1 MSFNPK
7 RLFNFFLPFLVL
19 TLVPAFSLF
28 AASLRYRL
36 SMPEPQTHYFE
47 VEMRMEGLKDKFID
61 VKMPVWAPGS
71 YLVREFP
78 KNVEGFTVTAGSK
91 NLKFEKINKNTWRIY
106 ADKNR
111 DVRIK
116 YKVYAFELTVRTSFV
131 DEMHAYLNGTSVFMY
146 PAKHKD
152 LPSEITVEPYGNWN
166 QISTSLSTVGGDKW
180 KLKAANYDM
189 LADSPME
196 IGTHKVLTFEAAGVP
211 HEVAMFGESN
221 YNDEKVV
228 ADMKKITEEATKV
241 FGEHPVKGK
250 YVFIIHNIQNGGGG
264 LEHLNSTTLQVA
276 RWGYEP
282 ENTYNGFLS
291 LVAHEYFHLWN
302 VKRLRPQP
310 LGPFNY
316 DAENY
321 TTLLW
326 VSEGITSYYD
336 DLLVRRAGYYTP
348 ERYLD
353 IIGSSITS
361 VENTPGVKVQSL
373 AESSFDAWIKSYRP
387 NENSRNAEISYYSKG
402 ALIGMLLDLEIMNQT
417 KGEKNLDQVFRNMYQ
432 KYYKKLNRGFTEK
445 EMQQELEKVAGI
457 KLDDFFRD
465 YINGTV
471 TPDYNKY
478 LAYAG
483 LRLTNLNTN
492 NQEAFLGA
500 NTANQAGKIVVTNV
514 LRDGSAWKSGL
525 NVNDE
530 ILALNGYRIS
540 DDLNKSMGG
549 RQAGEKMNL
558 IVNRDGRLLSID
570 ITLEKNQNLK
580 YKVEKMPEQ
589 TPAQQN
595 IYRKWL
601 RIS

>member
-1 MSFNPK
+1 MIVTPKTFLYSF
-7 RLFNFFLPFLVL
+7 LFLLVFSL
-19 TLVPAFSLF
+19 LPAFPLL
-28 AASLRYRL
+28 AASLHYRL
-36 SMPEPQTHYFE
+36 AMPEPQTHYFE
-47 VEMRMEGLKDKFID
+47 VEMRMQDFKDKFID
-61 VKMPVWAPGS
+61 IKMPVWAPGS

-78 KNVEGFTVTAGSK
+78 KNVEAFTATTGSRQ
-91 NLKFEKINKNTWRIY
+91 LKAEKINKNTWRVY
-106 ADKNR
+106 SDKNR
-111 DVRIK
+111 DVVVR

-131 DEMHAYLNGTSVFMY
+131 DEMHAYLNGTSVFMF
-146 PAKHKD
+146 PAKYKD

-166 QISTSLSTVGGDKW
+166 QISTSLPTVGGDKW
-180 KLKAANYDM
+180 KLRAANYDI

-221 YNDEKVV
+221 YDDAKVV
-228 ADMKKITEEATKV
+228 ADMKKITEEATAV

-250 YVFIIHNIQNGGGG
+250 YVFIIHNILNGGGG
-264 LEHLNSTTLQVA
+264 LEHLSSTTLQVA
-276 RWGYEP
+276 RWGYQP
-282 ENTYNGFLS
+282 ENSYNGFLS

-321 TTLLW
+321 TSLLW

-336 DLLVRRAGYYTP
+336 DQLVRRAGYYSP
-348 ERYLD
+348 ERYLE
-353 IIGSSITS
+353 IIGSSISS

-402 ALIGMLLDLEIMNQT
+402 ALIGLLLDLEILNQT
-417 KGEKNLDQVFRNMYQ
+417 KGKKNLDQVFRNMYQ
-432 KYYKKLNRGFTEK
+432 KYYKKLDRGFTEK
-445 EMQQELEKVAGI
+445 EMQEELEKVAGI
-457 KLDDFFRD
+457 KLDNFFRD
-465 YINGTV
+465 YIHGTA

-483 LRLTNLNTN
+483 LQLTNLNSN
-492 NQEAFLGA
+492 NQEAALGA
-500 NTANQAGKIVVTNV
+500 TTANQGGKIVVTNV
-514 LRDGSAWKSGL
+514 IRNGSAWKGGL

-530 ILALNGYRIS
+530 IVALNGYRIT
-540 DDLNKSMGG
+540 DDLNKSLGG
-549 RQAGEKMNL
+549 REPGEKINL

-570 ITLEKNQNLK
+570 LTLEKNENLR
-580 YKVEKMPEQ
+580 YRVEKLPEQ

-595 IYRKWL
+595 VYKKWL
-601 RIS
+601 RLS

>member
-1 MSFNPK
+1 
-7 RLFNFFLPFLVL
+7 
-19 TLVPAFSLF
+19 
-28 AASLRYRL
+28 
-36 SMPEPQTHYFE
+36 MPEPQTHYFE
-47 VEMRMEGLKDKFID
+47 VEMRLQDFKDKFID

-78 KNVEGFTVTAGSK
+78 KNVEGFTATAGNK
-91 NLKFEKINKNTWRIY
+91 NLKAEKINKNTWRVY

-111 DVRIK
+111 DVLVK

-146 PAKHKD
+146 PAKYKQ
-152 LPSEITVEPYGNWN
+152 LPSELTIEPYGNWN
-166 QISTSLSTVGGDKW
+166 QISTSLPTVGGNKW
-180 KLKAANYDM
+180 KLRADNYDI
-189 LADSPME
+189 LADSPIE
-196 IGTHKVLTFEAAGVP
+196 IGTHKILTFEAAGVP

-221 YNDEKVV
+221 YDDAKIV
-228 ADMKKITEEATKV
+228 ADMKKIVEECTRV

-250 YVFIIHNIQNGGGG
+250 YVFIIHNVLSGGGG

-276 RWGYEP
+276 RWGYQP
-282 ENTYNGFLS
+282 ENSYNGFLA

-302 VKRLRPQP
+302 VKRLRPEP

-326 VSEGITSYYD
+326 VSEGLTSYYD
-336 DLLVRRAGYYTP
+336 DLLVRRAGFYSP

-353 IIGSSITS
+353 VMGSSITN
-361 VENTPGVKVQSL
+361 VENTPGVKVQTLS
-373 AESSFDAWIKSYRP
+373 ESSFDAWIKSYRP

-417 KGEKNLDQVFRNMYQ
+417 KGEKDLDQVFRNMYQ

-445 EMQQELEKVAGI
+445 EFKEELEKVAGI
-457 KLDDFFRD
+457 KFDTFFRD
-465 YINGTV
+465 YVNGTV

-478 LAYAG
+478 LNYAG
-483 LRLTNLNTN
+483 LRLTNLNAN
-492 NQEAFLGA
+492 NQDAALGA
-500 NTANQAGKIVVTNV
+500 NTSNRDGKIVVTSV
-514 LRDGSAWKSGL
+514 VRDGSAWKGGL

-530 ILALNGYRIS
+530 IIALNGYRIT
-540 DDLNKSMGG
+540 DDLNKSIAG
-549 RQAGEKMNL
+549 RQPGDQLNL
-558 IVNRDGRLLSID
+558 IVNRDGRLLSLD
-570 ITLEKNQNLK
+570 LTLEKNPNAR
-580 YKVEKMPEQ
+580 YRIEKLPEQ
-589 TPAQQN
+589 TPAQQT

-601 RIS
+601 RLS